1 MSPRRSSVPREQ
13 AQPSAG
19 LRYAVAVIATL
30 AALGVRL
37 VLNPVL
43 GVHAPYLPFT
53 VAVIVAARFGGR
65 GPGLACTALSALG
78 ILYFFIDPR
87 YSFLIARHEAT
98 AGLLLF
104 LAVASVI
111 SLLIGRLRDSLHSM
125 ARAEADLRRKK
136 QLIDLSHDAIV
147 TADSQRRIT
156 GWNGGATEMYGWTE
170 GEALGKVIQDL
181 LRTSNQISTAEIDA
195 ILHREN
201 RWDGELHHLARDG
214 RRLVVES
221 RQVLLRDDANQPVGI
236 LEINRDVTD
245 RKQAEEELHRVNEQR
260 RLALESANMG
270 TWSLDVASGKMSWDK
285 RCAEVFGFDDS
296 AGGQIDYADLLAR
309 IHPDERASHDEAIR
323 KVATDPSGGAY
334 SEDYRVVWPDGTV
347 HWVASNGRVLT
358 EGDDDRRHAVRLV
371 GVSMEITERRQV
383 EERLRQAQKLQ
394 SVGLLAGGV
403 AHDFNNLLTVIMGS
417 ASLVLAQRPT
427 CEHTQAILSAAE
439 RAVYL
444 TKHLLAYAGKGQIV
458 VKIVDLTQLVS
469 ESTGLLSASVP
480 KRVSLSFNLSQ
491 DLPYLEVD
499 PSRMEQVL
507 MNLVINAGESIPP
520 KSDGRIEVLTSCC
533 EITPDAAR
541 RNSKAYDVASGTYV
555 CLEVRDNGIGMDEA
569 TVAQIFEPF
578 FSTKFTGRGL
588 GLAAVYGIVRSS
600 KGFID
605 LQSTPGAG
613 TTFRV
618 FLPASEKTH
627 LTERAPSVPN
637 QQPGGHSTIL
647 VVDDEEMI
655 RRLACVALGSYGYAM
670 LEAKNG
676 KDALQVLAEAPS
688 LPSLILLDLAMPV
701 MGGDEL
707 VPILEKKYPGLKIVL
722 TSGYPEE
729 DARKGFQA
737 GSVAG
742 FLQKPYTVVMLAE
755 KIGEVLGGGTD
766 RIAESLGSP
775 GRD

>member
-1 MSPRRSSVPREQ
+1 
-13 AQPSAG
+13 
-19 LRYAVAVIATL
+19 
-30 AALGVRL
+30 
-37 VLNPVL
+37 
-43 GVHAPYLPFT
+43 
-53 VAVIVAARFGGR
+53 
-65 GPGLACTALSALG
+65 
-78 ILYFFIDPR
+78 
-87 YSFLIARHEAT
+87 
-98 AGLLLF
+98 
-104 LAVASVI
+104 
-111 SLLIGRLRDSLHSM
+111 
-125 ARAEADLRRKK
+125 
-136 QLIDLSHDAIV
+136 
-147 TADSQRRIT
+147 
-156 GWNGGATEMYGWTE
+156 
-170 GEALGKVIQDL
+170 
-181 LRTSNQISTAEIDA
+181 
-195 ILHREN
+195 
-201 RWDGELHHLARDG
+201 
-214 RRLVVES
+214 
-221 RQVLLRDDANQPVGI
+221 
-236 LEINRDVTD
+236 
-245 RKQAEEELHRVNEQR
+245 
-260 RLALESANMG
+260 
-270 TWSLDVASGKMSWDK
+270 
-285 RCAEVFGFDDS
+285 
-296 AGGQIDYADLLAR
+296 
-309 IHPDERASHDEAIR
+309 
-323 KVATDPSGGAY
+323 
-334 SEDYRVVWPDGTV
+334 
-347 HWVASNGRVLT
+347 
-358 EGDDDRRHAVRLV
+358 
-371 GVSMEITERRQV
+371 
-383 EERLRQAQKLQ
+383 
-394 SVGLLAGGV
+394 
-403 AHDFNNLLTVIMGS
+403 
-417 ASLVLAQRPT
+417 
-427 CEHTQAILSAAE
+427 
-439 RAVYL
+439 VYL
-444 TKHLLAYAGKGQIV
+444 TKQLLAYAGKGQIV
-458 VKIVDLTQLVS
+458 VKILDLTQLVS
-469 ESTGLLSASVP
+469 QSTGLLSASVP
-480 KRVSLSFNLSQ
+480 KRVSLSFNLSH

-541 RNSKAYDVASGTYV
+541 RHSKAYDVAPGTYV
-555 CLEVRDNGIGMDEA
+555 CLEVRDNGAGMDEA

-655 RRLACVALGSYGYAM
+655 RRLACVALGSYGYEM

-688 LPSLILLDLAMPV
+688 LPSLVLLDLAMPV

-737 GSVAG
+737 GSIAG
-742 FLQKPYTVVMLAE
+742 FLQKPYTVVTLAE
-755 KIGEVLGGGTD
+755 KVGGVLGGSPD